1 MNTFQAECFL
11 ALSKSLNFTL
21 TAEELYISQP
31 TLSRNIAALEK
42 EIGVKLLER
51 NTKSVELTA
60 AGLRFAKNCEIF
72 LARYQRI
79 LEEARMAQEGV
90 IGQLRIGIQQ
100 DAFEP
105 FTVELVN
112 RFRSEYPQ
120 IQPLLCPM
128 TLSDLVRKLNAGKLD
143 LIVAAGELNLRNPGR
158 LLLSERAECAVLP
171 PDHPLADRK
180 TLRIEALREEPFVA
194 MSPVA
199 SSSGHY
205 LLLHYAKEAGF
216 SPNIVATADS
226 VPAMMMQVACGAGVG
241 ILYQDLEPNAH
252 GLLRF
257 VPLENVEKFRRWL
270 MWDADSSNPALQ
282 AFISCA
288 EAYAAESK

>member
-11 ALSKSLNFTL
+11 ALSKSLNFTQ

-51 NTKSVELTA
+51 STKSVELTA
-60 AGLRFAKNCEIF
+60 AGRRFAEKCAVF
-72 LARYQRI
+72 LDRYNRI
-79 LEEARMAQEGV
+79 IEETRLTREGV

-105 FTVELVN
+105 FIVELVN
-112 RFRSEYPQ
+112 RFRAEHPQ

-128 TLSDLVRKLNAGKLD
+128 PLSELIRGLNTGKLD
-143 LIVAAGELNLRNPGR
+143 LIIAAGELNLPHPGR

-171 PDHPLADRK
+171 PEHPLANRAS
-180 TLRIEALREEPFVA
+180 LRVEELQEEKFVA
-194 MSPVA
+194 MSATA
-199 SSSGHY
+199 STSGHY

-226 VPAMMMQVACGAGVG
+226 VPALMMQVACGVGVG

-252 GLLRF
+252 GLLKF
-257 VPLENVEKFRRWL
+257 VPLENAEPFRRWL
-270 MWDADSSNPALQ
+270 MWDEDSENPALQ
-282 AFISCA
+282 SFLKTAQGFA
-288 EAYAAESK
+288 E